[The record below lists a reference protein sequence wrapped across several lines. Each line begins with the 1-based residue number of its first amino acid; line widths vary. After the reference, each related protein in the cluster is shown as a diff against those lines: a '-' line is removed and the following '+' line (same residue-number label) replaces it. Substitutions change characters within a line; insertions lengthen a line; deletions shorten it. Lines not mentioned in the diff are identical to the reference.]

1 MTYLSFTY
9 NPYDTTFP
17 IENNYSKF
25 FLATSNSFYKPIVSY
40 VILNVFNIQ
49 NANNVYGTIIVS
61 NQGTITFN
69 NYTGSFNP
77 LKTYQGTVTFLII
90 ASTGIFSSYING
102 SIIIDASW
110 GEKNT
115 IYVFKE

>member
-17 IENNYSKF
+17 IENNSRV
-25 FLATSNSFYKPIVSY
+25 FLATSNTFNQSFASY
-40 VILNVFNIQ
+40 VIFNVFNIQ
-49 NANNVYGTIIVS
+49 NNINVYGTIIVS

-77 LKTYQGTVTFLII
+77 LITYQGTATFHIK
-90 ASTGIFSSYING
+90 ASTGIFSSYFNG